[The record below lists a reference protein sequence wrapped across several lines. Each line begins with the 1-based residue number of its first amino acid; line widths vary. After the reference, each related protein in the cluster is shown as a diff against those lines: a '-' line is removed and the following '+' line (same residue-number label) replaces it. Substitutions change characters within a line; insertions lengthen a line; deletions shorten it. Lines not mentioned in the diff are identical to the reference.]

1 MPEFGAIGK
10 IEAGDQSKAKF
21 RGQVAG
27 QVTGQV
33 RNLLKVT
40 QGEQS
45 KKELME
51 ALQLTGRDNFEKLYL
66 RPALEQGLLEMTIPG
81 KPHSSRQKYRLT
93 EKGRE
98 TLKAIKRGSA

>member
-1 MPEFGAIGK
+1 VPEFGAIDK
-10 IEAGDQSKAKF
+10 IEAGDQSNAQF
-21 RGQVAG
+21 RGQVTG